1 MDNYEGR
8 RTALQSPQA
17 LQNQWW
23 RLGGFA
29 GIIFVIIFLV
39 GVIGL
44 QGDTPMPDDSPA
56 DIRSYFSD
64 HGRRYMVGDFL
75 IGFGF
80 IFFFLP
86 FASVLRSYLGLAE
99 GPLALWSRLVFAG
112 ALLFT
117 AVGAS
122 SSGIQGALAYS
133 RGTFTDDNLLKTAID
148 INYYTF
154 ATAVPFTAALMVLSA
169 SIIIWRTGALWRW
182 LGALGFAFTI
192 VAIISSLAV
201 LNRDPMSAFGLLG
214 LIAFI
219 SLGVWILAA
228 SAGLLARRVP
238 PELVF

>member
-1 MDNYEGR
+1 M
-8 RTALQSPQA
+8 ALESPQA
-17 LQNQWW
+17 LQTQWW
-23 RLGGFA
+23 RLGGVA
-29 GIIFVIIFLV
+29 GIIFVIIFLI
-39 GVIGL
+39 GIIGL

-56 DIRSYFSD
+56 DIRSYCLD

-99 GPLALWSRLVFAG
+99 GPLALWSRLVFGG

-122 SSGIQGALAYS
+122 TSGIQGALAYS

-154 ATAVPFTAALMVLSA
+154 TSAFPFTAALMVLSA
-169 SIIIWRTGALWRW
+169 SIVIWRTGALWRW
-182 LGALGFAFTI
+182 LGALGFAFAV
-192 VAIISSLAV
+192 VAVISSLAV
-201 LNRDPMSAFGLLG
+201 LNRDPMSALGLLG
-214 LIAFI
+214 MIA
-219 SLGVWILAA
+219 LVATDVWILATCTA
-228 SAGLLARRVP
+228 LRPRNVP
-238 PELVF
+238 PDLVF